1 MSKSKLEGYNLPS
14 LQKLVILHLAKSEPQ
29 TRNATANALSKEYKP
44 TRAAFASLEKKKL
57 IRTTEIKHYLNRDFP
72 RYWLTD
78 EGMITAMLEGINP
91 TILLEETKK
100 LFPERNMVHCF
111 LEVAPLMNP
120 LILRIAYSIGKGK
133 GELEFKDIAT
143 ILISQAGISMEI
155 ETLEKL
161 VAVFKKYPEEH
172 EKLKKL
178 IQMTIDQLKQFV
190 SE

>member
-1 MSKSKLEGYNLPS
+1 M
-14 LQKLVILHLAKSEPQ
+14 QKLIVLHLANSEPD
-29 TRNATANALSKEYKP
+29 TRNATATALSKEYKP
-44 TRAAFASLEKKKL
+44 TRIAFTSLEKKKL
-57 IRTTEIKHYLNRDFP
+57 IRKTEIKHYKSRGSP

-78 EGMITAMLEGINP
+78 EGIIAAMLVGVNP
-91 TILLEETKK
+91 AVLLEETER

-120 LILRIAYSIGKGK
+120 FVLRIAYSIVKGK

-143 ILISQAGISMEI
+143 ILISQAGILMEI

-178 IQMTIDQLKQFV
+178 IQITIDQLKQLM
-190 SE
+190 SD

>member
-1 MSKSKLEGYNLPS
+1 
-14 LQKLVILHLAKSEPQ
+14 
-29 TRNATANALSKEYKP
+29 
-44 TRAAFASLEKKKL
+44 
-57 IRTTEIKHYLNRDFP
+57 
-72 RYWLTD
+72 
-78 EGMITAMLEGINP
+78 
-91 TILLEETKK
+91 
-100 LFPERNMVHCF
+100 
-111 LEVAPLMNP
+111 MNP